1 MRSEDGVTVLRHQL
15 LTAPANYSLL
25 FGRVHRTQR
34 PLLNRLPQLS
44 AGDRKRLI
52 ERWKYYAALAV
63 DLYSLF
69 TRGRAKVEEIKT
81 NGEEK
86 VSHTYITEEK

>member
-1 MRSEDGVTVLRHQL
+1 MGL
-15 LTAPANYSLL
+15 YLL
-25 FGRVHRTQR
+25 F
-34 PLLNRLPQLS
+34 PII
-44 AGDRKRLI
+44 ALI
-52 ERWKYYAALAV
+52 VGSHSSTLTRAPITSIAV